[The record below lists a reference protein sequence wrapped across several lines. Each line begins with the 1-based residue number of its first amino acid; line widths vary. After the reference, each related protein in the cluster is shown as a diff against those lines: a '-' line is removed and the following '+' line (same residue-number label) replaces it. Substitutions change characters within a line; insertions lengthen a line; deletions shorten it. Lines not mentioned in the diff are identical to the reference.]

1 LPKIYADFGTEVEFE
16 QVPFLMGSVS
26 RPSCFD
32 ERSPCL
38 EEQTAYCVIDIAQKA
53 DAGSKFPGQDKT
65 VPWLIC
71 HGKGSSM
78 ETCHSQVGI
87 DSSEVQSCLSDTS
100 RIHGLMQQY
109 LTRGK
114 NVHGTPLEQVNGKTV
129 GGDADYY
136 AIKRAIC
143 NADSSLSAC
152 SGLGDDVQV

>member
-1 LPKIYADFGTEVEFE
+1 
-16 QVPFLMGSVS
+16 MGM
-26 RPSCFD
+26 
-32 ERSPCL
+32 

-65 VPWLIC
+65 VPWQIC

-87 DSSEVQSCLSDTS
+87 DSSEVQSCLADTS

-109 LTRGK
+109 ITRGA
-114 NVHGTPLEQVNGKTV
+114 NVHGTPLEQINGKEV

-136 AIKRAIC
+136 ATREQFALQTPACPHALAKCRCKLALWTRGSSSSWFRILFFLIC
-143 NADSSLSAC
+143 A
-152 SGLGDDVQV
+152 Q